1 MRVITIGRDIDND
14 IVLKD
19 PSVSRHHT
27 QIIVH
32 DDNSISISDM
42 GSANGTFVNGTRID
56 AERYLRKNDTVR
68 LGSVDFDWKNQV
80 KVNNRKPAGSVK
92 SSSTNNLLIILLACI
107 IVVLGVLCI
116 ALSVLNDKKID
127 NLNAQIAEL
136 ESINRSNTERENQSL
151 DFTNQ
156 LTDSAN
162 KTHNEKIKEL
172 EHKSNKER
180 LSHEKATKEAKRELD
195 SIVNTLQLSKK
206 DQTAMAESIKT
217 LNETIDEL
225 KKSNDQL
232 ASDLGSSQEE
242 LSKTISSLN
251 EAKSVNKLLTDNL
264 DDIVDILIKNVDEKD
279 VLKICIED
287 GYMVPEDSKAKTVI
301 KDVYREANL
310 SSKLDIYA
318 KLMKKYQNTSK

>member
-19 PSVSRHHT
+19 PSISRHHT

-92 SSSTNNLLIILLACI
+92 SSSTNNLLIILLACTT
-107 IVVLGVLCI
+107 VVLGVLCI

-127 NLNAQIAEL
+127 NLNAQIVEL
-136 ESINRSNTERENQSL
+136 ESINRNAERKNQSL
-151 DFTNQ
+151 GFTNQ

-172 EHKSNKER
+172 EHKSNEER

-217 LNETIDEL
+217 LNGTIDEL

-242 LSKTISSLN
+242 LSKTIASLN
-251 EAKSVNKLLTDNL
+251 EVKSVNKLLTDNL
-264 DDIVDILIKNVDEKD
+264 DDIVDILIKSVDEKD